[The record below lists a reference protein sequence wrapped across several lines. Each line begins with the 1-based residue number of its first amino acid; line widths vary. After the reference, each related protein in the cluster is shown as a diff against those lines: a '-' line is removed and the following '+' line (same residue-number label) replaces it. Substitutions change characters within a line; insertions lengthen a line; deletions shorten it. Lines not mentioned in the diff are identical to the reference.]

1 MRVVSN
7 KAPSEGKDFLMAY
20 NFFQHDGFN
29 FETQILLGGVRTGC
43 GDTGEILAT
52 VASIVD
58 GDSTSWVTAWQETAA
73 RTEATANDCAAR
85 GHDVSAA
92 DAYLRASVYYGAAL
106 SAVDGTDDPDT
117 ALATIF
123 SAHRRCFTAHV
134 ARLERPGHQIEIP
147 YEDTT
152 LPGYFFSAGDG
163 RHSTIILTNGSDG
176 PITTLWPAVG
186 AAALARGYHVVAY
199 DGPGQQSMLFE
210 RQEPFRPDWEA
221 VITPIVDYLIA
232 RDDVDPER
240 LALYGISQG
249 GYWVPRALA
258 FEHRLAA
265 AVADPGVDDVASS
278 WFDNMGAPEMVQL
291 LNAGDRET
299 FDKLMEI
306 GMADAPELRKV
317 MAWRAKPYGLTG
329 AYDVFKAVEQYRL
342 GDLVRQ
348 ITTPLLITDPDAE
361 QFWPGQAERLY
372 HGLPGPKKLVR
383 FTAAEGADR
392 HCEPMARAL
401 LDQRIFDWL
410 DETIA

>member
-1 MRVVSN
+1 
-7 KAPSEGKDFLMAY
+7 MAY
-20 NFFQHDGFN
+20 NFFTDEGFN
-29 FETQILLGGVRTGC
+29 FETQTLLGGVRTGC
-43 GDTGEILAT
+43 GDSGEILAT
-52 VASIVD
+52 IASIVD
-58 GDSTSWVTAWQETAA
+58 GDDTSWVTAWQGTAA
-73 RTEATANDCAAR
+73 RIEAIAEGCAAR
-85 GHDVSAA
+85 GHDVSAR
-92 DAYLRASVYYGAAL
+92 DAYLRAAVYYGAAL

-123 SAHRRCFTAHV
+123 AAHRRCFNAHV
-134 ARLERPGHQIEIP
+134 ARLERPGQRIEIP
-147 YEDTT
+147 YEATT
-152 LPGYFFSAGDG
+152 LPGYFFPSGDG
-163 RHSTIILTNGSDG
+163 RRPTIILTNGSDG

-186 AAALARGYHVVAY
+186 AAAVARGYHVVAY

-210 RQEPFRPDWEA
+210 RQVPFRPDWET
-221 VITPIVDYLIA
+221 VITPIVNYLIA

-278 WFDNMGAPEMVQL
+278 WHDNLKPPEMIEL
-291 LNAGDRET
+291 LDAGDREA
-299 FDKLMEI
+299 FDQFLEI
-306 GMADAPELRKV
+306 GMADAPEQRKA
-317 MAWRAKPYGLTG
+317 MAWRSKPYGITS

-342 GDLVRQ
+342 GNLGSQ
-348 ITTPLLITDPDAE
+348 ITTPLLITNPEAE

-372 HGLPGPKKLVR
+372 QGLPGPKKLVP

-401 LDQRIFDWL
+401 LDQRMFDWL
-410 DETIA
+410 DETLV